1 MTTMVVVS
9 VALVV
14 SMMAVLVMMEMTITV
29 LEKKNRKKNPLF
41 VGKEPVP

>member
-29 LEKKNRKKNPLF
+29 LEKRTEKTPT
-41 VGKEPVP
+41 V